1 IEAVRDRFS
10 LADKNKYIIQGNLP
24 RDCEVEVYLDQEK
37 QENFTVK
44 RDVEQSAVEIQL
56 PEDLSGYK
64 KLSVFVLQ
72 GGRKLRWFSGKT
84 GNIQRRRNMPQYFV
98 DYLDVDFQR
107 KKCTV
112 SGWAVYH

>member
-1 IEAVRDRFS
+1 MAQEIIEAVRDRFS

-64 KLSVFVLQ
+64 KLSVFVPTRCSIISLVTP
-72 GGRKLRWFSGKT
+72 KSSNNLS
-84 GNIQRRRNMPQYFV
+84 I
-98 DYLDVDFQR
+98 
-107 KKCTV
+107 
-112 SGWAVYH
+112 S